1 MANAILLIIRPL
13 LVSMAFSI
21 VKSVIKLVLSGVDAW
36 LKRKVESTDNKY
48 DDEAYRVFVDN
59 REGILMALE
68 RVIDLIGG
76 KSNVKQDT

>member
-21 VKSVIKLVLSGVDAW
+21 VKGVIKLALAGVDAW

-76 KSNVKQDT
+76 KK